1 MIFMQYF
8 LESISTHIQDWGKAW
23 FGLIFW
29 GSIFNELLSFNPFQ
43 AMDINVNIFPY
54 LLGLI
59 LGLVAKFRG
68 RWV

>member
-1 MIFMQYF
+1 MQNI
-8 LESISTHIQDWGKAW
+8 LESISAHIQDWGKVW

-43 AMDINVNIFPY
+43 AMDSNINIFSY
-54 LLGLI
+54 LLGLS

-68 RWV
+68 RWI